1 MKFFGGPGGEFIE
14 DVAEIGEGL
23 DAIEFAGLDERGDDC
38 PMLAATIGSG
48 EQSVLAVQRNRAD

>member
-1 MKFFGGPGGEFIE
+1 VIVDDPGD
-14 DVAEIGEGL
+14 DVGQIDL
-23 DAIEFAGLDERGDDC
+23 RIDAIEFAGLDQRGDDC